1 MRRNGTGWPAIGQN
15 SSKAWNSN
23 SDGLP
28 LSLFWI
34 QDRKRRRKPQK
45 FWSVDTL
52 SPPRWHRQAMSI
64 RGRILKQ
71 WNFSSRC
78 LLESMLPRLSLSYH
92 KTKKPSFADTV
103 YEVALG
109 SANDDKDYSKI
120 NLNAFLDVF
129 ALSLSMQ
136 LLRVNESFLICL
148 INPTHDIRSA
158 KNNCF

>member
-1 MRRNGTGWPAIGQN
+1 MGRDGQRLVRIAQRRGILTVMDYLCLCFGYKIENGAENLKN
-15 SSKAWNSN
+15 SEASTRF
-23 SDGLP
+23 P
-28 LSLFWI
+28 
-34 QDRKRRRKPQK
+34 
-45 FWSVDTL
+45 
-52 SPPRWHRQAMSI
+52 PPRWHRQAMSI